1 MSLEPTRVTTPLA
14 ESPRVLHAL
23 RILSAAPKSAVSNGS
38 NAPWT
43 SNFAMPV
50 YPPSPTDC
58 SEAAQGF
65 YVRVQLPTGDTTV
78 ILANESTSISEVVQS
93 VETKKSI
100 SISHWSVSIALP
112 GGKKLDADPEQTL
125 SNFKDI
131 DKVIISGIIVAPLPL
146 DSEATAYVSG
156 SLGRRRGS
164 TLSAPSTKVTS
175 TRANSEIYSTV
186 SLDQS
191 DGASLKGS
199 ARLKSGFKTALS
211 AMFGKR
217 VIPDHKLR
225 MSIIERSTD
234 SINRSSSPSS
244 ASIWNEKHY
253 HYINTTASSSR
264 KSTPS
269 LNNLL
274 TDQFDSILNV
284 ARAEN
289 STNSCSLLNSDDPPL
304 DIQGKDDSRDFQ
316 YPDTLVSQSTISQ
329 NLSNSYASTIM
340 DQKFESDP
348 CTPSLHFRELQ
359 ETMDEEGLAIHIH
372 LAEPS
377 VSEETKDM
385 PGLPMSMRSTTSM
398 SASRGRRRSYS
409 QPVAR
414 PEMVATLRRRN
425 VESDNSSV
433 ILSNTDVNSPM
444 VLVKVHYIDDSCL
457 VLKIASNLSLEQLLA
472 NICKRRG
479 YDFNAHSF
487 EFADKSIPAELDRRV
502 DYFIKDNNQLEI
514 FVVKRQ
520 KLYSTICISENGVNV
535 MLVQVVNGKSQII
548 AVSKE
553 KLFETLTDTQQNDE
567 SFMDMILLTFRSF
580 ITPIE
585 FFDQLVARFYCELP
599 DNPTQEDIDFFD
611 SMKIPTQRRVLFVIQ
626 WWVEHHWHDFGLSS
640 QFRQHLNGFL
650 KEVLECR
657 HADFEQECRELIR
670 IVDNQWQWYEDLLS
684 TYTLGGERR
693 AKTIESMFFDLEPVD
708 IAQQLCIHNHGIFK
722 SIHPIEFLNEIWS
735 GDADSSPSFKFFVE
749 RFDKESYWVAT
760 ELVKVRDIKKRTL
773 ILKKFVQLV
782 KESLN
787 LNNFFSTFSL
797 IAGLNLTP
805 VQRLKKTWE
814 ALPDKTK
821 KLWAEVEKIADPSRN
836 MKNYRDRL
844 AASSSPMVPFL
855 PIYLKDLTFINDGNQ
870 SKISGMINVEKLR
883 MMSSRVLEITSI
895 SRSAYSLESK
905 PAILNYLEKPP
916 VERNIAKLKDL
927 ATEIEGD
934 IKQ

>member
-611 SMKIPTQRRVLFVIQ
+611 SMKIPTQR
-626 WWVEHHWHDFGLSS
+626 S

-670 IVDNQWQWYEDLLS
+670 IVDNQ
-684 TYTLGGERR
+684 
-693 AKTIESMFFDLEPVD
+693 
-708 IAQQLCIHNHGIFK
+708 